1 MVAVTD
7 LLFTVAAV
15 AGGGCLWLG
24 YLSYRQDGEPGS
36 TAFGLFLATWG
47 IVPTAMS
54 VAGGLN
60 EALFAVTQ
68 LFLWCL
74 ATLAYFLFALQYTGS
89 YTQIR
94 PLTITA
100 LAAPALVI
108 FPWQFGPLAAGEAPL
123 LAATVSLV
131 FAYYTALAL
140 IGGALVVRVA
150 FNYGH
155 LSVRDGVV
163 VALCG
168 LVPMTTNTIFGVV
181 IDETGP
187 TLLSASLFAAG
198 FLATLLVSAVALLWV
213 GMFET
218 TIAAGTIGE
227 RAIARETDDP
237 IIITDD
243 DERVLK
249 CNEAARSELD
259 PGTDPLGDRLPAIVE
274 TDIETLVSRDAVE
287 LSTDGGV
294 RTFDPR
300 VTALTDQHGRQLGS
314 MVSLRDITDREIR
327 RQRLEVLNRIMRHN
341 LRNQVSVIEAHTEV
355 VADELADDDLRA
367 HLETAMES
375 TDSLAALGVKVK
387 RIEDL
392 LGSDREPSA
401 ISLPE
406 FAEGTVAE
414 ITDGWPT
421 ATITLEP
428 VPEVTILADRAAVT
442 FAVETVV
449 ETVLAGTDREEPVVD
464 LAITAADTADRY
476 HLQIRVE
483 SATTALSQ
491 QDIDVIRDGG
501 ETALKHG
508 SGVSLWVANW
518 AVADLGGE
526 LAFQQRESGGTVVR
540 IALPAESVE
549 DTPV

>member
-15 AGGGCLWLG
+15 AGGGCLWLAIV
-24 YLSYRQDGEPGS
+24 SFRQDGEPGS
-36 TAFGLFLATWG
+36 TAFGVFLATWG
-47 IVPTAMS
+47 VVPTAMYL
-54 VAGGLN
+54 AGGLN

-89 YTQIR
+89 YTRVR
-94 PLTITA
+94 PLQIAA

-108 FPWQFGPLAAGEAPL
+108 VPWQLGPLGEASPL

-131 FAYYTALAL
+131 FAYFSALAL
-140 IGGALVVRVA
+140 IGGVLVVRVA

-155 LSVRDGVV
+155 LSVRDGLV

-168 LVPMTTNTIFGVV
+168 LVPMITNTIFGVV

-198 FLATLLVSAVALLWV
+198 FLATLLVSATALLWV

-237 IIITDD
+237 IVITDD
-243 DERVLK
+243 DGRVLD
-249 CNEAARSELD
+249 CNPATRSELD
-259 PGTDPLGDRLPAIVE
+259 AGTDPLGERLPAILD
-274 TDIETLVSRDAVE
+274 TDIETLESRDAVE

-300 VTALTDQHGRQLGS
+300 VTALTDQHGSRLGS

-355 VADELADDDLRA
+355 VADELADDDLA
-367 HLETAMES
+367 DHLETAMES
-375 TDSLAALGVKVK
+375 ADSLAALGGKVK
-387 RIEDL
+387 RIEEL
-392 LGSDREPSA
+392 LGGDREQSA
-401 ISLPE
+401 INLPAFTE
-406 FAEGTVAE
+406 EMVAE
-414 ITDGWPT
+414 IADEWPT
-421 ATITLEP
+421 ATISLEA
-428 VPEVTILADRAAVT
+428 VPAATIQVDRAAVA
-442 FAVETVV
+442 FIIETIL
-449 ETVLAGTDREEPVVD
+449 ETVLEGADRVEPIVD
-464 LAITAADTADRY
+464 VAITVDPDDRY
-476 HLQIRVE
+476 PLVIEVE
-483 SATTALSQ
+483 SASTALSQ
-491 QDIDVIRDGG
+491 RDIDVLRDGS

-508 SGVSLWVANW
+508 SGVSLWVVNW
-518 AVADLGGE
+518 AVTDLGGE
-526 LAFQQRESGGTVVR
+526 LAFQQREAGGTVVR
-540 IALPAESVE
+540 IELPAGPVE
-549 DTPV
+549 DTPA